1 MGTMK
6 LLDNLSR
13 NATVLFEVLCELSN
27 CKSSRDRGYTYASR
41 QYLADRLKCSTRTI
55 TRTMQELKRA
65 GYVTEKRM
73 GRGLNNRIYIAAVR
87 IETEATAGGAICPVK
102 NGQIVTSQYNP
113 LRDKINNTSILPQDS
128 KSDDPTTDPAMIA
141 TPASDE
147 NSLSRHDRTKHAS
160 TPRSPRIDR
169 KARKLE
175 ARKKY
180 LGLLAAR
187 LRLSDAAFWAS
198 NYCEYRDE
206 YEAVVSLAR
215 LIANAIGSGRKIAVN
230 GALLYPEDYWQPLQA
245 ALAPDV
251 IWEVLTRWDIAR
263 TRADIRNSNAYLLAI
278 VYNACV
284 DRQLARDV
292 V

>member
-27 CKSSRDRGYTYASR
+27 CRSSRDRGYTYASR

-55 TRTMQELKRA
+55 TRTMHELKAA
-65 GYVTEKRM
+65 GYIVEKRM
-73 GRGLNNRIYIAAVR
+73 GRGLNNRIYIVGR
-87 IETEATAGGAICPVK
+87 NQHGNDGTRNCPVK
-102 NGQIVTSQYNP
+102 NGHSVASQYNP

-245 ALAPDV
+245 ALSPDV

-263 TRADIRNSNAYLLAI
+263 TRADIRNSNAYLLAVI
-278 VYNACV
+278 YNACV